1 MIINSKLNLG
11 AQELA
16 NKYQQLLYAERDEI
30 LSNGGSLQD
39 FLNSS
44 VYKACIKEITRIQ
57 SIHSM
62 W

>member
-1 MIINSKLNLG
+1 MTINSILNSDD
-11 AQELA
+11 QKLA

-44 VYKACIKEITRIQ
+44 VYKECIQEITRIQ
-57 SIHSM
+57 SIHTV